1 MIYLLII
8 FLKHCQKTCKK
19 LYLFSQLSNLHCQGY
34 ITGCSGLAHSRVCR
48 QAGHGRPARMSK
60 SHAGTSQGK
69 GPEMDNIAKLRKD
82 AETIYHRAIEAVNPI
97 TAINRHVKR
106 QGQELICDGKVFNL
120 EHFRHIYL
128 VGAGKAGA
136 AMAAAMEE
144 LLGDTLTAGL
154 VVVKYGHL
162 SPVKKTKIIEAG
174 HPLPDQNGVDGA
186 AELVS
191 LLEQTE
197 NEDLV
202 ICLISG
208 GGSALLPL
216 PATGLTLDEK
226 QKTTQAL
233 LACGAD
239 ITEINAIRKHLS
251 QFKGGQLAR
260 LIAPATT
267 ISLILSDVI
276 GDPLDSIASGPTAGD
291 PTTFGLCLKII
302 AKYNLSTT
310 LPAAVMNHLQQ
321 GASGTISETPK
332 PDDPLF
338 SRVSNCII
346 ASNRQAVEAAADMAQ
361 QLGYKPLILSTFIE
375 GETREIARMHSA
387 IAKEI
392 HHSGNPLTPP
402 ACIIS
407 GGETTVT
414 ITGDGLGGRNQEFA
428 LAAALDIDGLSNTV
442 IVSIGTDGTDGP
454 TDAAGAIAD
463 GQTIERAR
471 ELGLNPRQYLEN
483 NDAYHFFSP
492 LDDLLITG
500 PTNTNVMDIRLILT
514 GKEKKG

>member
-1 MIYLLII
+1 
-8 FLKHCQKTCKK
+8 
-19 LYLFSQLSNLHCQGY
+19 
-34 ITGCSGLAHSRVCR
+34 
-48 QAGHGRPARMSK
+48 
-60 SHAGTSQGK
+60 
-69 GPEMDNIAKLRKD
+69 MDNTAKLRKD
-82 AETIYHRAIEAVNPI
+82 AETIYRRAIEAVNPI
-97 TAINRHVKR
+97 TAINSHVKR
-106 QGQELICDGKVFNL
+106 QAQQLICDGKIFNL

-144 LLGDTLTAGL
+144 LSGNQMTAGL

-174 HPLPDQNGVDGA
+174 HPLPDQKGVEGA
-186 AELVS
+186 NELVS
-191 LLEQTE
+191 LLKHSTA
-197 NEDLV
+197 EDLV

-216 PATGLTLDEK
+216 PAIGLTLDEK

-251 QFKGGQLAR
+251 QLKGGQLAR

-276 GDPLDSIASGPTAGD
+276 GDPLDSIASGPTVGD
-291 PTTFGLCLKII
+291 PTTFDQCLKII

-310 LPAAVMNHLQQ
+310 LPATVINHLQQ
-321 GASGTISETPK
+321 GASGAISETPK

-338 SRVSNCII
+338 SRVSNYII
-346 ASNRQAVEAAADMAQ
+346 ASNRQAVEAAAEMAQ
-361 QLGYKPLILSTFIE
+361 ELGYHPLILSTFIE

-392 HHSGNPLTPP
+392 HQSGNPLTPP

-407 GGETTVT
+407 GGETTVS

-442 IVSIGTDGTDGP
+442 MMSIGTDGTDGP

-463 GQTIERAR
+463 GQTIERAHK
-471 ELGLNPRQYLEN
+471 LGLMPRKYLDN
-483 NDAYHFFSP
+483 NDAYHFFSQ
-492 LDDLLITG
+492 LHDLLITG
-500 PTNTNVMDIRLILT
+500 PTNTNVMDIHLILIQ
-514 GKEKKG
+514 

>member
-1 MIYLLII
+1 
-8 FLKHCQKTCKK
+8 
-19 LYLFSQLSNLHCQGY
+19 
-34 ITGCSGLAHSRVCR
+34 
-48 QAGHGRPARMSK
+48 
-60 SHAGTSQGK
+60 
-69 GPEMDNIAKLRKD
+69 MDNTMKLRKD
-82 AETIYHRAIEAVNPI
+82 AETIYRRAIEAVNPI
-97 TAINRHVKR
+97 TAINSHVKR

-136 AMAAAMEE
+136 AMAAAMEK
-144 LLGDTLTAGL
+144 LLGDQMTAGL

-174 HPLPDQNGVDGA
+174 HPIPDQKGVDGA
-186 AELVS
+186 GKLVS
-191 LLEQTE
+191 LLRHTTA
-197 NEDLV
+197 EDLV

-216 PATGLTLDEK
+216 PAAGLTLDEK

-233 LACGAD
+233 LTCGAD

-251 QFKGGQLAR
+251 QLKGGQLAR

-276 GDPLDSIASGPTAGD
+276 DNPLDSIASGPTVGD
-291 PTTFGLCLKII
+291 PTTFDQCLKII
-302 AKYNLSTT
+302 NKYGLADT
-310 LPAAVMNHLQQ
+310 LPAAVMNHLRQ
-321 GASGTISETPK
+321 GSEGAISETPK
-332 PDDPLF
+332 PEDPLF
-338 SRVSNCII
+338 SRVSNHII
-346 ASNRQAVEAAADMAQ
+346 ASNRQAVEAAADMAH

-392 HHSGNPLTPP
+392 HHSGNPLSPP

-414 ITGDGLGGRNQEFA
+414 ITGNGLGGRNQEFA
-428 LAAALDIDGLSNTV
+428 LAAAIDIDNLPNTV
-442 IVSIGTDGTDGP
+442 MVSIGTDGTDGP

-463 GQTIERAR
+463 GQTIKRACK
-471 ELGLNPRQYLEN
+471 LGLNPREYLNN
-483 NDAYHFFSP
+483 NDAYHFFSS
-492 LDDLLITG
+492 LHDLLITG

-514 GKEKKG
+514 G

>member
-1 MIYLLII
+1 MNN
-8 FLKHCQKTCKK
+8 T
-19 LYLFSQLSNLHCQGY
+19 
-34 ITGCSGLAHSRVCR
+34 TR
-48 QAGHGRPARMSK
+48 
-60 SHAGTSQGK
+60 
-69 GPEMDNIAKLRKD
+69 LRKD
-82 AETIYHRAIEAVNPI
+82 AETIYRRAIEAVNPI
-97 TAINRHVKR
+97 TAINSHVKR
-106 QGQELICDGKVFNL
+106 QGQKLICDGKVFNL

-128 VGAGKAGA
+128 IGAGKAGA
-136 AMAAAMEE
+136 AMAATMEK
-144 LLGDTLTAGL
+144 LLGNQMTTGL

-162 SPVKKTKIIEAG
+162 YSVKRTKIIEAG

-186 AELVS
+186 TELVS
-191 LLEQTE
+191 LLEHTG
-197 NEDLV
+197 NDDLV

-216 PATGLTLDEK
+216 PAAGLTLDEK

-233 LACGAD
+233 LSCGAD

-251 QFKGGQLAR
+251 QLKGGQLAR

-276 GDPLDSIASGPTAGD
+276 DDPLDSIASGPTVGD
-291 PTTFGLCLKII
+291 PTTFDQCLKII
-302 AKYNLSTT
+302 KKYDLADT
-310 LPAAVMNHLQQ
+310 LPAAVMNHLRQ
-321 GASGTISETPK
+321 GAAGAVSETPK

-338 SRVSNCII
+338 NQVNNYII
-346 ASNRQAVEAAADMAQ
+346 ASNRQAVEAAADMAH

-392 HHSGNPLTPP
+392 HRSGNPLTPP

-414 ITGDGLGGRNQEFA
+414 ITGDGLGGRNQEFT
-428 LAAALDIDGLSNTV
+428 LAAAIDIDGLPNTV
-442 IVSIGTDGTDGP
+442 VVSIGTDGTDGP

-463 GQTIERAR
+463 GQTIERAAK
-471 ELGLNPRQYLEN
+471 LGLNPRKYLEN

-514 GKEKKG
+514 GK

>member
-1 MIYLLII
+1 
-8 FLKHCQKTCKK
+8 
-19 LYLFSQLSNLHCQGY
+19 
-34 ITGCSGLAHSRVCR
+34 
-48 QAGHGRPARMSK
+48 
-60 SHAGTSQGK
+60 
-69 GPEMDNIAKLRKD
+69 MDNTARLRKD
-82 AETIYHRAIEAVNPI
+82 AETIYRRAIEAVNPI
-97 TAINRHVKR
+97 TAINSHIKR

-128 VGAGKAGA
+128 VGVGKAGA
-136 AMAAAMEE
+136 SMAAAMEK
-144 LLGDTLTAGL
+144 LLGNQMTTGL

-162 SPVKKTKIIEAG
+162 APVKKTKIIEAG
-174 HPLPDQNGVDGA
+174 HPIPDQKGVEGA
-186 AELVS
+186 NELVS
-191 LLEQTE
+191 LLRHTTAD
-197 NEDLV
+197 DLV

-216 PATGLTLDEK
+216 PAAGLTLGEK
-226 QKTTQAL
+226 QETTQAL
-233 LACGAD
+233 LSCGAD
-239 ITEINAIRKHLS
+239 ITEINAIRKHMS
-251 QFKGGQLAR
+251 QLKGGQLAR
-260 LIAPATT
+260 LIAPATVV
-267 ISLILSDVI
+267 SLILSDVI
-276 GDPLDSIASGPTAGD
+276 GDPLDSIASGPTVGD
-291 PTTFGLCLKII
+291 PTTFDQCLKII
-302 AKYNLSTT
+302 KKYDLADT
-310 LPAAVMNHLQQ
+310 LPATVMNHLQQ
-321 GASGTISETPK
+321 GASGAITETPK
-332 PDDPLF
+332 PDDSLF
-338 SRVSNCII
+338 NQVNNYII

-428 LAAALDIDGLSNTV
+428 LAAALDIDGLPNTV

-463 GQTIERAR
+463 GQTVKRACN
-471 ELGLNPRQYLEN
+471 LGLNPREYLEN

-492 LDDLLITG
+492 LDDLLMTG
-500 PTNTNVMDIRLILT
+500 PTNTNVMDIHLILT
-514 GKEKKG
+514 G